1 MCLLCLVFRLVL
13 VLLQLQPLWI
23 GLFVIFGGRSAH
35 SDPHESSISLTEQ
48 IADGDAI
55 DVSDVSAKC
64 VSLVCSIDSDCGP
77 QSFPNWG
84 DLCVL
89 RMVFWLVLVLLQLQ
103 SLRIGLFVIYGRIT
117 SNGFTDQITNSEA
130 DVFAH
135 RISNKYVCLLVL
147 RLVHLPLQWRGSP

>member
-23 GLFVIFGGRSAH
+23 VLFFVLSGRSAH
-35 SDPHESSISLTEQ
+35 SDPHEGSFSLTEQ
-48 IADGDAI
+48 IADGETI
-55 DVSDVSAKC
+55 GGSDVAADS
-64 VSLVCSIDSDCGP
+64 VSHVCSIDGDCGP

-89 RMVFWLVLVLLQLQ
+89 RMVFRLVLVLLQLQ
-103 SLRIGLFVIYGRIT
+103 SLRIGLFVIYGGIT
-117 SNGFTDQITNSEA
+117 SNGFADQITNSEA

-147 RLVHLPLQWRGSP
+147 RLVHIPLQWRGSP